1 MTAKNDNYNNKT
13 ETLRSGN
20 NDNKEKDYYLDVR
33 EKNINEEIE
42 QLKENSNDIENN
54 VEKDQNQE
62 NNEYTDMASDY
73 SASTSRFSRFTEFS
87 VLSFRKIG
95 NGFVNMKNSVMNKFK
110 RNAYLFP
117 LIILILFGIVFFW
130 NERYENFERRNI
142 IIIFSI
148 IMGLIVLFHLCKC
161 LNEIRKYKKMA
172 KEDKR
177 KLMELLEKNDI
188 KKEDIGNNIIL
199 LKEFF
204 EEVIGNRGLDYDV
217 YMKNV
222 FPYLVKYLKRD
233 GYILEIQKDEENDGN
248 NLNYWKR
255 M

>member
-1 MTAKNDNYNNKT
+1 
-13 ETLRSGN
+13 
-20 NDNKEKDYYLDVR
+20 
-33 EKNINEEIE
+33 
-42 QLKENSNDIENN
+42 
-54 VEKDQNQE
+54 
-62 NNEYTDMASDY
+62 
-73 SASTSRFSRFTEFS
+73 
-87 VLSFRKIG
+87 
-95 NGFVNMKNSVMNKFK
+95 
-110 RNAYLFP
+110 
-117 LIILILFGIVFFW
+117 
-130 NERYENFERRNI
+130 
-142 IIIFSI
+142 
-148 IMGLIVLFHLCKC
+148 MGLIVLFHLCKC
-161 LNEIRKYKKMA
+161 LNEIRKYKKIA
-172 KEDKR
+172 KEDKK

-233 GYILEIQKDEENDGN
+233 GYILEIQKNEENDGN